1 VRAYLHLAGR
11 CLLTEDVTHPHAA
24 AKNSSD
30 KITHAYTQDAG
41 EADKSAY
48 SETPTLETNGA
59 IILTPTHQAL
69 VVADNATMSP
79 SGDCGQQVLERCEEA
94 LSQND
99 TDEHA
104 HENQSQLFGCIAEIE
119 PLSARSHHEPQAD
132 ALSEA
137 ADTADLADAVV
148 DQNAEVLVDIDETK
162 GVLSALLN
170 SSVSAVAQILNKHE
184 GCPAVV
190 HAAFQRLDELCND
203 SQESRREALDEG
215 IVNLVLNH
223 LNTCVAGVDLH
234 ASGLSLLSSLSFDKE
249 LQLLIF
255 HNDGIGTI
263 LRNMQMQQTSAKI
276 QFRGCRALCN
286 IGYESEQ
293 IQLQMVGQGCIPV
306 IVSAMERFL
315 SSSKVQAEGC
325 GVLCNLSANND
336 SNFKLI
342 IKHGGLS
349 AIVQAMSMHGSQLGV
364 LYKGC
369 CALCSLTT
377 IPDSHSEA
385 MDAGAASTVIKSML
399 MHPDNCELLYKGCG
413 VLANLAQT
421 PKFAATIAKQGGVA
435 AIVKGAMTGPAS
447 DVRLQCKGLKALY
460 NLCKTHETQAQI
472 DRQGAVEATI
482 EAMMMNQREEE
493 LQEKACAILSLI
505 ARHRPC
511 GIDNWQHRGVEAVLC
526 AMQANSSNQIVI
538 MEGSAVLS
546 MLALYEGA
554 KDRILEA
561 SVLPHIKS
569 VLKTCKVSATVHSAV
584 RKLERALYPLDSC
597 PADEALATRDT
608 VRQTKNKG
616 DVLRPISAAV
626 SRPPRPMSAAVTRR
640 SRRPASASFASGS
653 GAMLVKDLRQGL
665 GKEND
670 VDRNLLLQHEIE
682 ALRNQ
687 AEFLRHENLKMMSDA
702 AESITALRDVHGVRV
717 HTTVKRRPT
726 SAMMSSP
733 YTALSAIVPLRP
745 PSGKSIRVSKENKGK
760 MVVENSSERQHVAKL
775 QPMKLLSRPS
785 SAPAPCLELPVCHK
799 LSPELERKCSER
811 DSEILQNINRLIA
824 TGRTN
829 EQVARHFSLVDF
841 GISIDEVE
849 ACRQRNA
856 ATAAC

>member
-1 VRAYLHLAGR
+1 VKP
-11 CLLTEDVTHPHAA
+11 PHAV

-30 KITHAYTQDAG
+30 IVTHTYTQDAG
-41 EADKSAY
+41 EADKSAC
-48 SETPTLETNGA
+48 SETPMLETNGA
-59 IILTPTHQAL
+59 IIMTTTDQAP

-79 SGDCGQQVLERCEEA
+79 SGDCAQHVLERCEEA

-99 TDEHA
+99 TDEQA
-104 HENQSQLFGCIAEIE
+104 HENQSQLSGCIVEIE

-132 ALSEA
+132 SLSDA
-137 ADTADLADAVV
+137 ADAADVADAVV

-203 SQESRREALDEG
+203 SQESRREAMHEG
-215 IVNLVLNH
+215 IVNQVLNH
-223 LNTCVAGVDLH
+223 LNTCVAGADLH

-255 HNDGIGTI
+255 QNDGIGTI

-306 IVSAMERFL
+306 IVSAMKRFL
-315 SSSKVQAEGC
+315 SSSKVQGEGC

-342 IKHGGLS
+342 IQHGGLS

-399 MHPDNCELLYKGCG
+399 MHPDDFELLYKGCG

-447 DVRLQCKGLKALY
+447 DVRLQCKGLRALY
-460 NLCKTHETQAQI
+460 NLCKTGETQAQI

-482 EAMMMNQREEE
+482 EVMMMNQREEE
-493 LQEKACAILSLI
+493 LQEKACAILSRI
-505 ARHRPC
+505 VRHRPC
-511 GIDNWQHRGVEAVLC
+511 GVDNWQHRGVEAVLC
-526 AMQANSSNQIVI
+526 AMQAHSSNQIVV

-561 SVLPHIKS
+561 SILPHIKS
-569 VLKTCKVSATVHSAV
+569 VLKTCKVSATVYSAV
-584 RKLERALYPLDSC
+584 RKLERALHPLDSFL
-597 PADEALATRDT
+597 ADKAPDT
-608 VRQTKNKG
+608 IREMVRQSKNKG

-653 GAMLVKDLRQGL
+653 GAMLVKDLRRGL

-687 AEFLRHENLKMMSDA
+687 AEFLRHENLKMMSGA

-717 HTTVKRRPT
+717 HTTVKRRPA

-733 YTALSAIVPLRP
+733 YTALSAVVPMRP
-745 PSGKSIRVSKENKGK
+745 PSGKSIRVSKEIKGK
-760 MVVENSSERQHVAKL
+760 IVVENSSEQHVSKL
-775 QPMKLLSRPS
+775 QPLKLLSRPG
-785 SAPAPCLELPVCHK
+785 SAPALRLGLPVCHM
-799 LSPELERKCSER
+799 LSPEQKCFER
-811 DSEILQNINRLIA
+811 DSEILQNITRLIA

-841 GISIDEVE
+841 GISVDEVE
-849 ACRQRNA
+849 ACRQRND